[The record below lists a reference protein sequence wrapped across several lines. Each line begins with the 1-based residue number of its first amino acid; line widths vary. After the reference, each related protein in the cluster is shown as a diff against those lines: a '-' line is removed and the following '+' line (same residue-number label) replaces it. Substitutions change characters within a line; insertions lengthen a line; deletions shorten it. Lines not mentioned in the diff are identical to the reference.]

1 MSQSADFNG
10 NYRIA
15 SMLIALS
22 SLEGVSACPLG
33 ASDVSQKT
41 QTSKSLCFVQLN
53 QCLIV

>member
-1 MSQSADFNG
+1 MITKMGA
-10 NYRIA
+10 IA
-15 SMLIALS
+15 LSSMLIALI